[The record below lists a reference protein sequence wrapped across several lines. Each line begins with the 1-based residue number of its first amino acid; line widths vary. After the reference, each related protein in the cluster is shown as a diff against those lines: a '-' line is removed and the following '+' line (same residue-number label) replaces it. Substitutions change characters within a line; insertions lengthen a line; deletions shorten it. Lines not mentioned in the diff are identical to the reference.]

1 MLPLVF
7 TGVKT
12 LTVHAADFELK
23 NNIAEFYSRVAAVF
37 GFAAST

>member
-7 TGVKT
+7 TGVKS
-12 LTVHAADFELK
+12 LTVSAAGYDLK
-23 NNIAEFYSRVAAVF
+23 NNIAEFYSRVASVF